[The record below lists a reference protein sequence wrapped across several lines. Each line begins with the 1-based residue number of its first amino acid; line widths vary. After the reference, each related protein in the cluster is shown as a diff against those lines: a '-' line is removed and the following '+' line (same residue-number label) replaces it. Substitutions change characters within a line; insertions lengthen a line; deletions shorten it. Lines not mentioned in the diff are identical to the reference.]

1 MLRTMELI
9 LGVEPM
15 TQFDAAAMPMFNA
28 FDAKADLRPYAALE
42 PRVDIHATNQ
52 ALAWGADMSEKMDFS
67 IPDAADDLLL
77 NEIVWRSVR
86 GANSPMPP
94 PVRAAF
100 VFARAGDDDDD
111 EDEDDDDEH
120 EDGEHEDDADED
132 EKEARKDGAQGKNE

>member
-1 MLRTMELI
+1 MELI

-15 TQFDAAAMPMFNA
+15 TQFDAAALPMYHSFQA
-28 FDAKADLRPYAALE
+28 TADLRPFTALE

-77 NEIVWRSVR
+77 NDIVWRSVR
-86 GANSPMPP
+86 GADSPMPP

-100 VFARAGDDDDD
+100 VFVRAGEDEDEEDEADDDDDDDDDD
-111 EDEDDDDEH
+111 E
-120 EDGEHEDDADED
+120 
-132 EKEARKDGAQGKNE
+132 